1 MFPIVQ
7 KAHLLMAIELYEHQL
22 DAIERLRN
30 GSILVGGVGSGKSRT
45 ALAYY
50 IKECGGKIKINGKGG
65 YVPMKSPK
73 NLYIITTARKRDTLE
88 WERECI
94 PFLLS
99 THKECNIEQVAVTID
114 SWNNI
119 NKYTGIKQS
128 FFIFDE
134 QRVIGSGVW
143 VKAFLK
149 ITQTNNWILLSA
161 TPGDSW
167 MDYVPV
173 FIANKFYKN
182 RTEFLKRHVIYN
194 RFTKYPKIERYIDV
208 KRLINLRDSVCVTMK
223 YKNKTKIIEE
233 NIIHPFNKELF
244 NQILIKRWN
253 IFENRP
259 ITSVTELCYL
269 LRKIVNSD
277 NSRLKS
283 LLKLYK
289 QHLKIVIFYYF
300 NYERD
305 LLLDFAKENNIII
318 SEWNG
323 HKHELIPD
331 TEKWLYI
338 VQYTSGCEGWN
349 CVETN
354 TIIFYSQHYSY
365 KTMIQAAG
373 RINRLNTPYSELNYY
388 YFKSNSVI
396 DLAIQKAF
404 LQKKDFNESRFLAI

>member
-289 QHLKIVIFYYF
+289 QHLKIVIFYNF

-354 TIIFYSQHYSY
+354 TIIFYSQNYSY